1 MKAKGS
7 PKAQTNKTGY
17 MSDEAF
23 AALKKA
29 LEAALVFERG
39 KRGNLKVTRIGVPHQ
54 RLTHEP
60 R

>member
-1 MKAKGS
+1 MKAKDS
-7 PKAQTNKTGY
+7 PKAQTNKTAY

-29 LEAALVFERG
+29 VEEALAFERG
-39 KRGNLKVTRIGVPHQ
+39 KRRMHITRI
-54 RLTHEP
+54 RAS